1 MRYLDVINTFEIN
14 FMRFSS
20 FFLLAAALGW
30 VGITTAQVTT
40 TVDCDLMGLVVNV
53 GSDSNSVNLYHP
65 GGYLTFPPAY
75 NVMTWEFTDSE
86 GNLIHEATTQDD
98 NFIHV
103 VHNLPVTDTLFVS
116 VLLTNDSALH
126 NGVPVACLIE
136 DYLFWEV
143 DTWPNSG
150 EEYGTWTL
158 GGSVGQDVSET
169 SGLDAAAAQ
178 RLEWTMFPQPAAD
191 RLVMSGLTGAV
202 TLTVLDL
209 SGKERMKV
217 AVRVATETLDVSE
230 LATGMYLVQVAN
242 VRGEV
247 LGTRRM
253 MVLR

>member
-1 MRYLDVINTFEIN
+1 M
-14 FMRFSS
+14 
-20 FFLLAAALGW
+20 GW
-30 VGITTAQVTT
+30 ANVSNSQVTT

-75 NVMTWEFTDSE
+75 NVMTWEFTDSA
-86 GNLIHEATTQDD
+86 GNLIHEETTEDD

-116 VLLTNDSALH
+116 VLLTNDSAFH

-150 EEYGTWTL
+150 EEYGIWTL
-158 GGSVGQDVSET
+158 GGSVGEDVSEA
-169 SGLDAAAAQ
+169 SEVDVLMVPIDD
-178 RLEWTMFPQPAAD
+178 WTMFPQPAAD
-191 RLVMSGLTGAV
+191 RLVIRGLTGTG

-209 SGKERMKV
+209 SGKTRMQV
-217 AVRVATETLDVSE
+217 PVRGTTETLDVSE

-242 VRGEV
+242 LLGEV
-247 LGTRRM
+247 VGTRQM
-253 MVLR
+253 MVQN